1 MTYWKD
7 RKKDWDML
15 LNMWNIENSTLD
27 QWLVPSISSD
37 NDMAYTSKTKDKT
50 IELSQ
55 LKVVRGDDKR
65 DDKREKNSIKL
76 VTSSPLKK
84 VRVSPF
90 NNRLTYYYKTSPYPF
105 YRLLFM
111 KNIIFYISLS

>member
-1 MTYWKD
+1 
-7 RKKDWDML
+7 ML

-37 NDMAYTSKTKDKT
+37 NDTAYTSKTKDKT

-55 LKVVRGDDKR
+55 LKVVRGDGKRDDKR
-65 DDKREKNSIKL
+65 DDKREKNSVKL

-90 NNRLTYYYKTSPYPF
+90 NNRLTYYNTSPYPF
-105 YRLLFM
+105 YRLPFM